1 MFKQIISILTIITLL
16 GFSQNISARNMR
28 VPDGVKVLRNLEY
41 GKVDGHA
48 LLLDLYLPEKTTT
61 KPKLLVWIHGGGW
74 KNGSKSRINPTIIR
88 LTADGYAAASIDY
101 RLLGLQSHP
110 AQIHECKA
118 AIRWLR
124 AHAEKYGYDATKIGV
139 GGGSAGGHLALLLGL
154 SGGVKELEGNV
165 GGNLDQS
172 SRVQAIVDLF
182 GPSALVMFSKTSKRF
197 RYKYK
202 LDTDFLNS
210 VSPITYLSKDDPP
223 VLILQGDQDRVV
235 PQEQSEYLHKRYQ
248 DAGLYSELYIIK
260 GASHGGRQFSD
271 KTRHA
276 LIKTFLDKHIKTDS
290 TVGNSTATPNVTMT
304 PVTVKKNSEAKPLAS
319 ILHKTEQQRLM
330 RGIYWMGGTGR
341 SLSKDDIYFER
352 YFKRF
357 KKNLQN
363 NPHIAGVYLAIRW
376 KDFEPQDN
384 KYKFDRLDRLIQ
396 AIRDAGKTYKL
407 SLVPG
412 VHTPDFVYQNGA
424 AKLSTKV
431 SNKFRPNYGEAVN
444 VPLPWDKKY
453 QTYFFQ
459 AVGELAKHYASD
471 KQLIAVS
478 MTIANFMSPELH
490 LPHSKAD
497 IKQWQQYSN
506 YQQKITQAWK
516 TSLDRFA
523 TLFPEQ
529 RLCVELSMPLSGMG
543 GEVEDMI
550 EYGIKHYPQ
559 RFTIQSDQ
567 LNGKHDNMNI
577 FSYRTILKYK
587 DQLHNGF
594 QNVAG
599 WRYPKSR
606 QRQGSME
613 QTVTNYNRT
622 GAEYFE
628 IWFGDGENV
637 EICKKLTQMAFP
649 K

>member
-1 MFKQIISILTIITLL
+1 MLKQVIAMLTIVTLL
-16 GFSQNISARNMR
+16 GFGKDISARTMR
-28 VPDGVKVLRNLEY
+28 VPAGVKVLRNLEY
-41 GKVDGHA
+41 ANFDGHS
-48 LLLDLYLPEKTTT
+48 LRLDLYLPENQTT

-110 AQIHECKA
+110 AQINECKA

-154 SGGVKELEGNV
+154 SGDVKELEGTV

-172 SRVQAIVDLF
+172 SRVQAVVDLF
-182 GPSALVMFSKTSKRF
+182 GPSALVRFSKTSKRF
-197 RYKYK
+197 MYKYK
-202 LDTDFLNS
+202 QDTDFLNS
-210 VSPITYLSKDDPP
+210 ASPITYLSKDDPP

-235 PQEQSEYLHKRYQ
+235 PKDQSEYLHKRYQ
-248 DAGLYSELYIIK
+248 AAGLDSELYIIK

-276 LIKTFLDKHIKTDS
+276 LIKTFLDKHIKA
-290 TVGNSTATPNVTMT
+290 GSTAVTPNVTADKA
-304 PVTVKKNSEAKPLAS
+304 TVKKNSETKPIAS
-319 ILHKTEQQRLM
+319 IPHKIEQQRLM
-330 RGIYWMGGTGR
+330 HGIYWMGGTGR
-341 SLSKDDIYFER
+341 GLSKDNAYFER

-357 KKNLQN
+357 KQNLKQN
-363 NPHIAGVYLAIRW
+363 PYVTGVYLAIRW
-376 KDFEPQDN
+376 NDFEPQNN
-384 KYKFDRLDRLIQ
+384 KYNFDRLDRLIQ

-412 VHTPDFVYQNGA
+412 IHTPKFVYQNGA

-431 SNKFRPNYGEAVN
+431 SNKFRPNYGEEVN
-444 VPLPWDKKY
+444 IPLPWNKKY

-459 AVGELAKHYASD
+459 AVGELAQHYASD

-478 MTIANFMSPELH
+478 MTVANFMSPELH
-490 LPHSKAD
+490 LPRSKAD
-497 IKQWQQYSN
+497 IKQWQQHAD
-506 YQQKITQAWK
+506 YQHKIAQAWR

-529 RLCVELSMPLSGMG
+529 QLCVELAMPITGMG
-543 GEVEDMI
+543 DDVEDMI
-550 EYGIKHYPQ
+550 EYGIKQYPQ

-567 LNGKHDNMNI
+567 LNGKHDNMKI
-577 FSYRTILKYK
+577 FSYQTILKYK

-628 IWFGDGENV
+628 IWYGDGESI
-637 EICKKLTQMAFP
+637 EICRKLTKILTP
-649 K
+649 KKK

>member
-1 MFKQIISILTIITLL
+1 MAAVTIVTLL
-16 GFSQNISARNMR
+16 MFGTDTSAWNMR
-28 VPDGVKVLRNLEY
+28 VPDGVKVLRDLEY

-74 KNGSKSRINPTIIR
+74 KNGSKSRINPTMIR

-139 GGGSAGGHLALLLGL
+139 GGGSAGGHLTLLLGL
-154 SGGVKELEGNV
+154 SGGIKELEGTV

-172 SRVQAIVDLF
+172 SRVQAIIDLF
-182 GPSALVMFSKTSKRF
+182 GPSALVRFSKTSKRF
-197 RYKYK
+197 MYKYK
-202 LDTDFLNS
+202 QDTDFLNS
-210 VSPITYLSKDDPP
+210 ASPVTYLSKDDPP
-223 VLILQGDQDRVV
+223 VLILQGDKDNIV
-235 PQEQSEYLHKRYQ
+235 PKDQSEYLHKRYQ
-248 DAGLYSELYIIK
+248 DAGLESELYIIK

-276 LIKTFLDKHIKTDS
+276 LIKTFLDKHIKATTTVDS
-290 TVGNSTATPNVTMT
+290 VTTATPI
-304 PVTVKKNSEAKPLAS
+304 TVKKNSETKPIAS
-319 ILHKTEQQRLM
+319 IHRKTEPQRLM

-341 SLSKDDIYFER
+341 SLSKDNAKFER

-357 KKNLQN
+357 KQNLKQN
-363 NPHIAGVYLAIRW
+363 LYIAGVYLAIRW
-376 KDFEPQDN
+376 NDFEPQDKQYN
-384 KYKFDRLDRLIQ
+384 FDRLDRLIQ
-396 AIRDAGKTYKL
+396 AIRDAGKTYKI

-412 VHTPDFVYQNGA
+412 VYTPKFVYQTRV

-431 SNKFRPNYGEAVN
+431 SNKFRSNYGEEVN
-444 VPLPWDKKY
+444 IPLPWDKTY
-453 QTYFFQ
+453 QIYFFR
-459 AVGELAKHYASD
+459 AVNELAQHYASD
-471 KQLIAVS
+471 KKLIAVS

-490 LPHSKAD
+490 LPRSKAD
-497 IKQWQQYSN
+497 IKQWQQHAN
-506 YQQKITQAWK
+506 YQHKIAQAWRI
-516 TSLDRFA
+516 SLDHFA
-523 TLFPEQ
+523 TMFPEQ
-529 RLCVELSMPLSGMG
+529 QLCVELSMPLNGMG

-567 LNGKHDNMNI
+567 LNGKHDNMNT

-599 WRYPKSR
+599 WRYPKSLK
-606 QRQGSME
+606 RQGSME
-613 QTVTNYNRT
+613 QTIKNYHRT
-622 GAEYFE
+622 GAEYLE
-628 IWFGDGENV
+628 VWFGDGESI
-637 EICKKLTQMAFP
+637 EICSKLTKILQR
-649 K
+649 